1 MRRKHA
7 LGLLVLLALVVGA
20 GLAVSRL
27 REPGADADFIPF
39 VETAALQAQT
49 PRVVFDH
56 GHLNSHSISGRY
68 RPFAKLLRADG
79 CRVRQ
84 TGGRIDAR
92 LLDQTDVLVVVNA
105 SGPEPDRTA
114 AAFDP
119 GECDAIEAWVRGG
132 GALLLVADHHPYG
145 ESAAS
150 LAARFGVE
158 MSGGWTDD
166 STHARAGSGDPGQVV
181 FTRAVGTLGD
191 HPITNGE
198 GVIGGVDTV
207 ETFTGQSLR
216 GPADAAALLLLS
228 QDAMDRLPVSA
239 RVETQGSKRISTF
252 ETQDRSAAG
261 RTQGLALR
269 HGAGRVVVLA
279 DGAMLTAQKER
290 TVRFGMNSPGNHNR
304 LFTLN
309 VVRWLAGALEPR
321 GADTLPRSA
330 PAQGSSASAASSS
343 ASAIGST
350 SVR

>member
-1 MRRKHA
+1 MRRNRA
-7 LGLLVLLALVVGA
+7 LGLLVGLALVAAA

-27 REPGADADFIPF
+27 REPGADADFVPF
-39 VETAALQAQT
+39 VETAALRVQA

-56 GHLNSHSISGRY
+56 GHRNSHSISGRY
-68 RPFAKLLRADG
+68 RPFARLLGADG

-84 TGGRIDAR
+84 TSRRIDAR
-92 LLDQTDVLVVVNA
+92 LLDQTDVLVIVNA
-105 SGPEPDRTA
+105 SGPEADRTA

-119 GECDAIEAWVRGG
+119 VECDAIQAWVRGG

-145 ESAAS
+145 ESVTT
-150 LAARFGVE
+150 LGARFGVE

-181 FTRAVGTLGD
+181 FARAAGTLGD

-216 GPADAAALLLLS
+216 GPADAMPLLLLS
-228 QDAMDRLPVSA
+228 AHALDRIPVSA
-239 RVETQGSKRISTF
+239 SVEQRGSQRITTF
-252 ETQDRSAAG
+252 QTEDRSAAG
-261 RTQGLALR
+261 RAQGLALQF
-269 HGAGRVVVLA
+269 GTGRVVVLA

-290 TVRFGMNSPGNHNR
+290 TLRFGMNSPGNHKR

-321 GADTLPRSA
+321 GVDRLP
-330 PAQGSSASAASSS
+330 GSER
-343 ASAIGST
+343 I
-350 SVR
+350 